1 MTNMFALH
9 RCLAGAAAIAL
20 CTVPLTA
27 QHKVR
32 IIQTNSAG
40 DNVHLID
47 PATNKVVGVIEGIE
61 VNHGAGD
68 APDGSRIYVSNEA
81 DSTLDIVDAKTLKV
95 IKHVPLR
102 GHPNNMAVGG

>member
-1 MTNMFALH
+1 MMNMYALH
-9 RCLAGAAAIAL
+9 RSLAVAAAIAL

-61 VNHGAGD
+61 VNHGA
-68 APDGSRIYVSNEA
+68 AASPDGSRLYISNEA
-81 DSTLDIVDAKTLKV
+81 ESTLDAVDAKTLKV
-95 IKHVPLR
+95 IKRVP
-102 GHPNNMAVGG
+102 